1 MGGHSAAAEFTDK
14 VPTLTR
20 GTTPSSLGVGMYAS
34 TLHCVARLVAH
45 RPHARGI
52 SDQTKAG
59 GEQLQ
64 KTRSSFDHQ
73 NASRS
78 TVIS

>member
-45 RPHARGI
+45 RQHARNIG
-52 SDQTKAG
+52 SNKGRRRAVTK
-59 GEQLQ
+59 
-64 KTRSSFDHQ
+64 TTF
-73 NASRS
+73 
-78 TVIS
+78 VI